1 MMFASQP
8 WNSQH
13 SRTRALT
20 IELAK
25 QGHHVVYVNLPSSV
39 AGIIRKSVAS
49 IVYPLR
55 RENLRFR
62 YNAET
67 LEVWSPPPLPT
78 FYRGSLTPG
87 FDRWFFKAW
96 FEKKL
101 SKIKKPIFAI
111 IVMPHWWDG
120 YLNDYVQSFSV
131 TVYDHKDPV
140 GTYARSARIHQRMS
154 EVFTELISQVSGII
168 THTEAN
174 YRNMLTRRK
183 SSEVCLIRNAGYDI
197 SAKHG
202 GNSNAKERSEHPII
216 GTVGRISNNIDIA
229 LLLELA
235 GRFPNSSIVNIGTVS
250 KEARALKSKKNII
263 LMPPML
269 YDELHSNINQF
280 EVGILPY
287 HESIEGSPLRVYD
300 LLSESLQVVSTK
312 FGDSEYFKNVV
323 HIAHDHNEFITKT
336 SDLLSTKKNWIPEE
350 TIGKFVLNNTW
361 KIRADEL
368 PSSFARAFLV
378 VSDWPAI
385 ELPSSQFV
393 LL

>member
-1 MMFASQP
+1 MSASEPVYMMFASQP

-39 AGIIRKSVAS
+39 AGIIRESVAS

-55 RENLRFR
+55 RENVHFR

-67 LEVWSPPPLPT
+67 LEVWSPPTLPT

-87 FDRWFFKAW
+87 FDRWLFKAW

-101 SKIKKPIFAI
+101 SKIKKAVIAI
-111 IVMPHWWDG
+111 IVMPYWWDG
-120 YLNDYVQSFSV
+120 YLNDYVQSFSA
-131 TVYDHKDPV
+131 TVYDHKDPIA
-140 GTYARSARIHQRMS
+140 TYARSARIHQRMS
-154 EVFTELISQVSGII
+154 EVFIELISQVTGII

-197 SAKHG
+197 SVKRAGH
-202 GNSNAKERSEHPII
+202 SNAKRRSEHSII
-216 GTVGRISNNIDIA
+216 GTVGRISNNTDVG

-235 GRFPNSSIVNIGTVS
+235 DRFPASSIVNIGTVIMN
-250 KEARALKSKKNII
+250 ARALRSKKNII

-269 YDELHSNINQF
+269 HDELHSNINQF
-280 EVGILPY
+280 DVGILPY
-287 HESIEGSPLRVYD
+287 HTNIEGSPLRVYD
-300 LLSESLQVVSTK
+300 LLSELLQVVSTN
-312 FGDSEYFKNVV
+312 FGDSECFKDVV
-323 HIAHDHNEFITKT
+323 RIAKNHDEFITKT
-336 SDLLSTKKNWIPEE
+336 SDLLSGKDNWIPEE
-350 TIGKFVLNNTW
+350 TIEKFMSANTW
-361 KIRADEL
+361 KMRAEKL
-368 PSSFARAFLV
+368 ALFCES
-378 VSDWPAI
+378 
-385 ELPSSQFV
+385 
-393 LL
+393 LLRQPLAKH